1 MYIYGN
7 SCSVNNECETGY
19 SLYFPCINSIT
30 RGENSCS
37 EFYIVDNATKQE
49 VDLRE
54 IDDITLNMSGRYN
67 CSFGSYSYPE
77 NIKSLQVERF
87 SEILYDIDFSNII
100 NRVSLYID
108 IVDEN
113 HNLIESFAYNE
124 NLVLDIAIEG
134 AIGYFLTNSSK
145 DGILNLKGYDTYTY
159 MFLGWNIDE
168 SDGECGLESVYDY
181 LIEDRKLVYT
191 VADDCIIR
199 AVYQKR
205 RDYTIR
211 MADDNYNSS
220 FVVDYM
226 GKTTT
231 VREGDYITAL
241 EGHEIKVSCIPNGV
255 RPYKFVKWED
265 GNNNPYR
272 VFIVEGDD
280 LTVALKAH
288 CSLNV
293 EEDYIEYGDNID
305 ASTLNNFKN
314 IYPEIKDSIFV
325 EKYHIDNIYINNCE
339 IDVLNDDPY
348 IKIVN
353 GGDIQIINID
363 VSGNIKCSLNNVG
376 GDCKIFID
384 NYEVLPS
391 AIDKNEFIF
400 EFGGGI
406 IKILGV
412 DSCVFGITI
421 GKEVIYDKG
430 KCMLCLSSEDTL
442 KLHPGDLIVDGGVVV
457 NGNPYGISPVKFA
470 TVTNITP
477 LVVK

>member
-1 MYIYGN
+1 
-7 SCSVNNECETGY
+7 
-19 SLYFPCINSIT
+19 
-30 RGENSCS
+30 
-37 EFYIVDNATKQE
+37 
-49 VDLRE
+49 
-54 IDDITLNMSGRYN
+54 
-67 CSFGSYSYPE
+67 
-77 NIKSLQVERF
+77 
-87 SEILYDIDFSNII
+87 
-100 NRVSLYID
+100 
-108 IVDEN
+108 
-113 HNLIESFAYNE
+113 
-124 NLVLDIAIEG
+124 
-134 AIGYFLTNSSK
+134 
-145 DGILNLKGYDTYTY
+145 

-168 SDGECGLESVYDY
+168 SDGDCGLESVYDY

-241 EGHEIKVSCIPNGV
+241 EGHEIKVSCIPNDV

-288 CSLNV
+288 CSLNA
-293 EEDYIEYGDNID
+293 EEDYIEYVDNID

-353 GGDIQIINID
+353 GGDMQIINID
-363 VSGNIKCSLNNVG
+363 ESGNIKCSLNNIG

-406 IKILGV
+406 IKILGM

-421 GKEVIYDKG
+421 GREVIYDKG

-442 KLHPGDLIVDGGVVV
+442 KLHPGDLVVDGGVVV